1 MSTSLIL
8 IGPPGA
14 GKGTQAKLIAEK
26 YGIPHISTGAI
37 FRAQVASG
45 SELGAQAAA
54 YMERGEYV
62 PDEVTNAMVRERL
75 GEPDTAAGFLLDG
88 YPRTLE
94 QVDELDSILGDL
106 GKHLDAVVEIT
117 ADVAEVT
124 QRLLARAAKEGRAD
138 DTEEVITRRM
148 EVYAEQTEPIVAVYS
163 QRELV
168 RKVDGMGSVDEVQAR
183 IVAALGG

>member
-1 MSTSLIL
+1 MSTYLIL

-14 GKGTQAKLIAEK
+14 GKGTQAKLIATK

-45 SELGAQAAA
+45 SALGQQAAE

-75 GEPDTAAGFLLDG
+75 AEPDAEAGFLLDG

-94 QVDELDSILGDL
+94 QVDELDVILADL

-163 QRELV
+163 ERGLV
-168 RKVDGMGSVDEVQAR
+168 RKVDGMGSIEEVHER